1 MRTKRQ
7 ETSLLSIAF
16 LDVITCGFGA
26 ILLLLIITKP
36 LPAQIDQSESA
47 ADISSLVAEAVAAV
61 SSLRTLREGLQS
73 LASSPSS
80 GESSSASA
88 DQGLDEAIKS
98 AEQTL
103 SGLEGINQGLEVA
116 KQSLRRATIN
126 PTTAPIERS
135 PEVGGIPVDSEYV
148 IFIIDTSGSMKEIW
162 SRVVDVM
169 VRLLEIHP
177 QVRGFQV
184 MNDNGAY
191 LYEST
196 KRKWLPDTPRTRKR
210 IQDSLNTWVSFSN
223 SSPVEGIERA
233 LRTYANKEDKISI
246 YVLGDEF
253 TGSSYEEVLNTVSRL
268 NNSGSDS
275 RPRVR
280 VHGIGFASNYM
291 TGQYAT
297 LMRALTE
304 QNRGTLL
311 ALPR

>member
-36 LPAQIDQSESA
+36 LPAQIEQSESA
-47 ADISSLVAEAVAAV
+47 AEAMAAI
-61 SSLRTLREGLQS
+61 SSLRTLQEGLQS
-73 LASSPSS
+73 LASSPFS
-80 GESSSASA
+80 GQPPSTSM
-88 DQGLDEAIKS
+88 DQELDEAIKS

-103 SGLEGINQGLEVA
+103 SGLEGINRGLEVA
-116 KQSLRRATIN
+116 KQSLRRATIS
-126 PTTAPIERS
+126 PTTAPTERS
-135 PEVGGIPVDSEYV
+135 PEIGGIPVDSEYV

-162 SRVVDVM
+162 PRVVDVM

-177 QVRGFQV
+177 KVRGFQV
-184 MNDNGAY
+184 MNDNGTY

-210 IQDSLNTWVSFSN
+210 IQDGLNAWVSFSN

-253 TGSSYEEVLNTVSRL
+253 TGSSYEVVLNTVSRL
-268 NNSGSDS
+268 NNAGRAS

-280 VHGIGFASNYM
+280 VHGIGLVSTYV
-291 TGQYAT
+291 TVQYAT

-304 QNRGTLL
+304 QNRGTFL